1 VSLDR
6 LDRPTR
12 ALVALAAAV
21 ARGDE
26 LLVEAR
32 IRECVANE
40 VSAAWVDEL
49 LLQSLLMCGWPRTLN
64 AAMAWR
70 RTGGAAPSPGED
82 GTDYT
87 RVAEWTARAR
97 RCAGRCTAPITSGS
111 APTCARS
118 IPRSTRG

>member
-1 VSLDR
+1 MSLDR

-26 LLVEAR
+26 PLVEAR
-32 IRECVANE
+32 SRECVAQA

-70 RTGGAAPSPGED
+70 RTGGVAPSPGED
-82 GTDYT
+82 GTDYS
-87 RVAEWTARAR
+87 RVAEWTAE
-97 RCAGRCTAPITSGS
+97 SVEEE
-111 APTCARS
+111 
-118 IPRSTRG
+118 